1 MTQKLCKLT
10 LLLTL
15 FMMSSIFAQTKSQ
28 HSKHKDNAVAKAADT
43 GCTGQDTFDQGVR
56 IVPNANSWKDSYQA
70 NGYCFCNSSFDH
82 GVGNF
87 KITINGQGRNIR
99 DICDELKKHPAFR
112 GMRNGDPRYNTIQ
125 CGNDPGHDDAI
136 TIQGKRIKDEK
147 VCPGRVDLGSQGC
160 QCKGPKFDMNWLAS
174 RPRFGGGGNNDG
186 PTVSFATPQNNATF
200 TNPASIKVVVN
211 ATDTD
216 GISNVKLFINN
227 ALVRQENVAPYEWN
241 QNNQDQPLQNLNAGN
256 YTLKTEAT
264 DTKGKVTT
272 KTLSFTVGQG
282 GGNNGDGTI
291 KGQSI
296 NKYVSSEGGSRS
308 MRANRNTAGATEKFV
323 FESLGGNVYAIKG
336 NNGKYVSSENGNK
349 AMNCNRNAVGSWE
362 RFTLESQGGNVYA
375 IKGNNGK
382 YVSHENGRDM
392 GMFCNRNAVGSW
404 EKFVITGLSAARTSA
419 NNKVLPAQQVSVYPN
434 PATKENL
441 RLQIQAVSD
450 AKSFIEIMDLNGKLI
465 AKKDLGVLKK
475 GTTAIDMNQVRDKI
489 DQAGLY
495 LVKVTVGDKTTVKQ
509 MMIK

>member
-1 MTQKLCKLT
+1 MKQNLCKLT

-15 FMMSSIFAQTKSQ
+15 FMMSSIFAQFNPQ
-28 HSKHKDNAVAKAADT
+28 
-43 GCTGQDTFDQGVR
+43 
-56 IVPNANSWKDSYQA
+56 PNWKDSYKVD
-70 NGYCFCNSSFDH
+70 GICFCSTNGSGAYDH
-82 GVGNF
+82 GIANKTV
-87 KITINGQGRNIR
+87 KINGTPYTVRE
-99 DICDELKKHPAFR
+99 ICEELKKHPQYRAF
-112 GMRNGDPRYNTIQ
+112 RNGDIPYNTIQ
-125 CGNDPGHDDAI
+125 CGNPPYNDAPDEPG
-136 TIQGKRIKDEK
+136 
-147 VCPGRVDLGSQGC
+147 CPGRVDIGTAGC
-160 QCKGPKFDMNWLAS
+160 NIIGPKWDMAWLET
-174 RPRFGGGGNNDG
+174 RPIFNGTGGGGGGGNDG
-186 PTVSFATPQNNATF
+186 NADEGEIGTAGTGGAGAGEGPKLRVIFPTLNKRIQAPATIRVEA
-200 TNPASIKVVVN
+200 
-211 ATDTD
+211 
-216 GISNVKLFINN
+216 
-227 ALVRQENVAPYEWN
+227 
-241 QNNQDQPLQNLNAGN
+241 
-256 YTLKTEAT
+256 EAT
-264 DTKGKVTT
+264 DQDGVKEIELKINGRVVRKERQAPYLWNDRGQDNALSNLPVQNYLLEVKAVDNKGNTSIVDI
-272 KTLSFTVGQG
+272 LVYVISGPGGGDNG

-308 MRANRNTAGATEKFV
+308 MRANRNTAGAAEKFV

-349 AMNCNRNAVGSWE
+349 AMNCNRNAVGTWE

-382 YVSHENGRDM
+382 YVSHENGRNM
-392 GMFCNRNAVGSW
+392 GIFCNRNAVGSW
-404 EKFVITGLSAARTSA
+404 EKFVITGLSTARNNA

-450 AKSFIEIMDLNGKLI
+450 AKSFIEIIDLNGKLI
-465 AKKDLGVLKK
+465 AKKDLGVLKN